1 MSDRPLLPH
10 LLSPQIMPI
19 GGALLSTTANSFRVS
34 LSTQR
39 VLVWGP
45 SLPSF
50 ETVTGVIAKTGK
62 EIRGKKIVEDL
73 ALLPELDPQ

>member
-1 MSDRPLLPH
+1 MIVPCSLTCCLRKLCQL
-10 LLSPQIMPI
+10 
-19 GGALLSTTANSFRVS
+19 AELLSTTANSFRVS